1 MHDASIFLRY
11 YLVAAMLVLAALAV
25 FCLARAVIGPRFTD
39 RLVALNSICTFS
51 VLIIGILSYVLGE
64 SSIAD
69 ICILYALLNL
79 VAVVVLTR
87 IAILRWRRQNPE
99 LDEEYRHKE
108 EMNLQ
113 LEREQQ
119 KKAKRE
125 QTVWMY
131 PAPWQKK

>member
-113 LEREQQ
+113 LERAQQ

-125 QTVWMY
+125 QKAAAREGGLN
-131 PAPWQKK
+131 P

>member
-87 IAILRWRRQNPE
+87 LAILRWRRQNPE

-119 KKAKRE
+119 KKAKKEQKAAARE
-125 QTVWMY
+125 GGLN
-131 PAPWQKK
+131 P

>member
-119 KKAKRE
+119 KKARE
-125 QTVWMY
+125 NRKQQQGKVG
-131 PAPWQKK
+131 

>member
-125 QTVWMY
+125 QKAAAREGGLN
-131 PAPWQKK
+131 PC

>member
-11 YLVAAMLVLAALAV
+11 YLVAARLVLAALAV

-125 QTVWMY
+125 QKAAAREGGLN
-131 PAPWQKK
+131 P

>member
-39 RLVALNSICTFS
+39 RLVALNSVCTFS

-125 QTVWMY
+125 QKAAAREGGLN
-131 PAPWQKK
+131 P

>member
-25 FCLARAVIGPRFTD
+25 LCLARAVIGPRFTD

-119 KKAKRE
+119 KKAKKERKAAARE
-125 QTVWMY
+125 GGLN
-131 PAPWQKK
+131 P

>member
-11 YLVAAMLVLAALAV
+11 YLVAAMLLLAALAV

-113 LEREQQ
+113 LEREKEKQA
-119 KKAKRE
+119 KKAKKTAARE
-125 QTVWMY
+125 GGLNS
-131 PAPWQKK
+131 

>member
-64 SSIAD
+64 SSIDD

-125 QTVWMY
+125 QKAAAREGGLN
-131 PAPWQKK
+131 P

>member
-1 MHDASIFLRY
+1 
-11 YLVAAMLVLAALAV
+11 MLVLAALAV

-125 QTVWMY
+125 QKAAAREGGLN
-131 PAPWQKK
+131 P

>member
-125 QTVWMY
+125 QKAAAREGGLN
-131 PAPWQKK
+131 P

>member
-113 LEREQQ
+113 LEREQE

-125 QTVWMY
+125 QKAAAREGGLN
-131 PAPWQKK
+131 P

>member
-125 QTVWMY
+125 QKSAAREGGLN
-131 PAPWQKK
+131 P

>member
-11 YLVAAMLVLAALAV
+11 CLVAAMLVLAALAV

-125 QTVWMY
+125 QKAAAREGGLN
-131 PAPWQKK
+131 P

>member
-99 LDEEYRHKE
+99 LDEEYRQKE

-125 QTVWMY
+125 QKAAAREGGLN
-131 PAPWQKK
+131 P

>member
-51 VLIIGILSYVLGE
+51 VLIIGILSNVLGE

-125 QTVWMY
+125 QKAAAREGGLN
-131 PAPWQKK
+131 P

>member
-11 YLVAAMLVLAALAV
+11 YLVAAMLLLAALAV

-113 LEREQQ
+113 LEREKEKQA
-119 KKAKRE
+119 KKAKKAAARE
-125 QTVWMY
+125 GGLNS
-131 PAPWQKK
+131 

>member
-1 MHDASIFLRY
+1 M
-11 YLVAAMLVLAALAV
+11 
-25 FCLARAVIGPRFTD
+25 
-39 RLVALNSICTFS
+39 
-51 VLIIGILSYVLGE
+51 
-64 SSIAD
+64 
-69 ICILYALLNL
+69 

-125 QTVWMY
+125 QKAAAREGGLN
-131 PAPWQKK
+131 P

>member
-125 QTVWMY
+125 QKAEAREGGLN
-131 PAPWQKK
+131 P

>member
-1 MHDASIFLRY
+1 MRY

-125 QTVWMY
+125 QKAAAREGGLN
-131 PAPWQKK
+131 P